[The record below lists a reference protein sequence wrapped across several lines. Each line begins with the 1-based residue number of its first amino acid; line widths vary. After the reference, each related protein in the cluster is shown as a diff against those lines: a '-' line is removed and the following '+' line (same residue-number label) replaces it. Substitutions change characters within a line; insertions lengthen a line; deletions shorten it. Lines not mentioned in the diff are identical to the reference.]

1 MLWQSAIGEGGFMFE
16 RLDKVRS
23 DLKRAQAK
31 RDEWDNKVKALQ
43 KKCAELEKTCIHEM
57 MVAADLT
64 PEQLANLIAY
74 SKDNLPGNKP
84 IEEIANTNISKEE
97 DFDEEDEN

>member
-1 MLWQSAIGEGGFMFE
+1 MLWQIAIDGGTMFE

-23 DLKRAQAK
+23 DLKRAEAK
-31 RDEWDNKVKALQ
+31 RDEWDNKVKNLQ
-43 KKCAELEKTCIHEM
+43 KKCSEIEKTCIHDM
-57 MVAADLT
+57 MVAAELT

-84 IEEIANTNISKEE
+84 IEEIANTNVVKED
-97 DFDEEDEN
+97 DFDEEY

>member
-1 MLWQSAIGEGGFMFE
+1 MLWQIAIDGGTMFE

-23 DLKRAQAK
+23 DLKRAEAK
-31 RDEWDNKVKALQ
+31 RDEWDNKVKNLQ
-43 KKCAELEKTCIHEM
+43 KKCSEIEKTCIHDM
-57 MVAADLT
+57 MVAAELT

-84 IEEIANTNISKEE
+84 IEEIANTNGVKED
-97 DFDEEDEN
+97 DFDEEY